1 MRIDPAIRIN
11 DELIKS
17 LYYLL
22 GLPKVLWFNWDA
34 LYDIK
39 AGAEGLGLLLAR
51 IEDDQFVIT
60 DGRSIPL
67 SECKIEFS

>member
-1 MRIDPAIRIN
+1 MGCRR
-11 DELIKS
+11 
-17 LYYLL
+17 YF
-22 GLPKVLWFNWDA
+22 GFNWDA